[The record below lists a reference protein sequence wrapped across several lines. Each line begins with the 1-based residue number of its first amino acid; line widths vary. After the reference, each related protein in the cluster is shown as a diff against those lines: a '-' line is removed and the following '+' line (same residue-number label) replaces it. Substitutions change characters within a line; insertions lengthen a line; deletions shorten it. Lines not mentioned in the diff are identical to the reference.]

1 MNQSRQ
7 AATDPILELT
17 DVSKSYGGLRPL
29 RIHALTV
36 SRADSVTILGLDQP
50 MAEVLVNLV
59 TGASL
64 PDAGSVRV
72 FGQPTSAI
80 ADSAE
85 WLCLVDRFGI
95 MTDRAVMLEG
105 LTMLQNLAVP
115 FTLEIEPPSE
125 DSRQRAAALARE
137 VGLTENQWDTPV
149 GTLDGAA
156 RACVRLARALALD
169 PAVLLLE
176 HPTASVNHQDVTALA
191 RRIRSV
197 ADRRGVAVLVL
208 TADTVFADSLGGR
221 TVTLDA
227 ATGNLIARRGNGW
240 FGQWLG

>member
-1 MNQSRQ
+1 VTNSAQ
-7 AATDPILELT
+7 ATDPILELT

-29 RIHALTV
+29 RIQALTF
-36 SRADSVTILGLDQP
+36 SHADSVTILGLDQP
-50 MAEVLVNLV
+50 MAEILVNLV

-64 PDAGSVRV
+64 PDAGSVRL
-72 FGQPTSAI
+72 FGQSTAAI
-80 ADSAE
+80 ADSTE
-85 WLCLVDRFGI
+85 WLSVVDRFGI
-95 MTDRAVMLEG
+95 ITDRAVMLEG

-115 FTLEIEPPSE
+115 FTLDIEPLSE
-125 DSRQRAAALARE
+125 ESRQRAAALARE
-137 VGLTENQWDTPV
+137 VGLPEAQWDTPV

-176 HPTASVNHQDVTALA
+176 HPTATVDRQDVAALG
-191 RRIRSV
+191 RRVRSV
-197 ADRRGVAVLVL
+197 ADRRGAAVLTL

-227 ATGNLIARRGNGW
+227 ATGNLNARRANGW
-240 FGQWLG
+240 FGRWLG

>member
-1 MNQSRQ
+1 MNQSGQ
-7 AATDPILELT
+7 AVEPVLELA

-29 RIHALTV
+29 RIRALTV

-50 MAEVLVNLV
+50 MAEILVNLV

-64 PDAGSVRV
+64 PDTGSVRV
-72 FGQPTSAI
+72 FGQFTSAI
-80 ADSAE
+80 ADSTE
-85 WLCLVDRFGI
+85 WLSVVDRFGI

-125 DSRQRAAALARE
+125 ESRQRAAALARE
-137 VGLTENQWDTPV
+137 VGLTEAQWDTPV

-169 PAVLLLE
+169 PAGLLLE
-176 HPTASVNHQDVTALA
+176 HPTASVNRQDVAALA
-191 RRIRSV
+191 RRIRLV
-197 ADRRGVAVLVL
+197 AERRGAAVLVL
-208 TADTVFADSLGGR
+208 TADREFADSLGGR

-227 ATGNLIARRGNGW
+227 ASGNLIARRGNGW
-240 FGQWLG
+240 FGRWLG